1 MGFAPK
7 TRNRVWRKPSM
18 PPIAN
23 AEEADGMRLWCPH
36 SVMVVDLSKEA
47 DEVCACSSWSDK
59 ATQDT
64 DKT

>member
-1 MGFAPK
+1 
-7 TRNRVWRKPSM
+7 M

-36 SVMVVDLSKEA
+36 SVMAVDLSKET
-47 DEVCACSSWSDK
+47 DEVRACSSWSDE